1 METKKINDMPDETL
15 LTQFEDISSRI
26 LKEISVLTIQNQ
38 NLGQIRDLLLPKL
51 VTREINV

>member
-1 METKKINDMPDETL
+1 MPDETL